1 MEKMKYTK
9 KLLLLSML
17 GMALAFSGCGN
28 KTAVTTQPP
37 LVKTMAVGEVSKGE
51 KSTFSG
57 TVHGYFESPLAFQT
71 GGRIM
76 ARYVDQGQ
84 RVSAGQQL
92 MKVDSK
98 DAEEQ
103 VASARAALTASQ
115 ARADLAHSTL
125 SRYEKLYA
133 QNAISAL
140 TMDQM
145 NNQARLADA
154 DLNNALATLSRAENN
169 LGFTILTADRD
180 GVIGSTMYEV
190 GQVVAAGTPV
200 VSIIDD
206 SRKDVHISLTEKQY
220 KTYSVGMP
228 ATVTFWALPNVKV
241 EGKVR
246 DIAAAP
252 NTSTGTY
259 DAKVTLIDPPDSI
272 VVGMTA
278 EVKFENPKKKES
290 FSVPLTAMATQSDNP
305 SVWVVRDKKVHL
317 VEVKT
322 GEYGEDSVEIT
333 GGLQKGDILV
343 TAGAS
348 KLSEGEEV
356 RT

>member
-1 MEKMKYTK
+1 MNQMNYGK
-9 KLLLLSML
+9 KLVLLSLL
-17 GMALAFSGCGN
+17 GMALVFSGCGN
-28 KTAVTTQPP
+28 KTSVTTQPP
-37 LVKTMAVGEVSKGE
+37 LVKTMAVGDVSKGE

-103 VASARAALTASQ
+103 VASARAAVMASE
-115 ARADLAHSTL
+115 ARAELAHSTL
-125 SRYEKLYA
+125 ARYEKLYA

-145 NNQARLADA
+145 NNQAKLADA
-154 DLNNALATLSRAENN
+154 DLNNSLATLSRAENN
-169 LGFTILTADRD
+169 LGFTILTADRA

-228 ATVTFWALPNVKV
+228 ATVTFWALPNVTV
-241 EGKVR
+241 QGTVR

-259 DAKVTLIDPPDSI
+259 DAKVTLIDPPETV

-278 EVKFENPKKKES
+278 EVKFESPKKKES
-290 FSVPLTAMATQSDNP
+290 FSVPLTAMATQNDKP
-305 SVWVVRDKKVHL
+305 SVWVVKDKKVHL
-317 VEVKT
+317 VEVT
-322 GEYGEDSVEIT
+322 AGEYGEDSVEIT
-333 GGLQKGDILV
+333 GGLSRGDIVV

>member
-1 MEKMKYTK
+1 MGKMTYGK
-9 KLLLLSML
+9 KVVLLSML
-17 GMALAFSGCGN
+17 GMALVFSGCGN
-28 KTAVTTQPP
+28 KTSVATQPP
-37 LVKTMAVGEVSKGE
+37 LVKTMTVGDVSKGE

-84 RVSAGQQL
+84 RVTAGQPL

-103 VASARAALTASQ
+103 VASARAALNASQ
-115 ARADLAHSTL
+115 SRADLANSTL
-125 SRYEKLYA
+125 SRYEKRYA

-145 NNQARLADA
+145 SNQARLADA

-169 LGFTILTADRD
+169 LSFTILTADRD

-190 GQVVAAGTPV
+190 GQVIAAGTPV

-220 KTYSVGMP
+220 KTYSGGMP
-228 ATVTFWALPNVKV
+228 ATVTFWALPNVTV
-241 EGKVR
+241 QGKVR

-252 NTSTGTY
+252 KSSTGTY
-259 DAKVTLIDPPDSI
+259 DTKVTLIDPPDSI
-272 VVGMTA
+272 AIGMTA
-278 EVKFENPKKKES
+278 EVKFESPKKKES
-290 FSVPLTAMATQSDNP
+290 FSVPLTAMATQNDKP
-305 SVWVVRDKKVHL
+305 SVWIVKDKKVHL

-333 GGLQKGDILV
+333 GGLRKGDILV

>member
-1 MEKMKYTK
+1 MKYWK
-9 KLLLLSML
+9 KAAALSVL
-17 GMALAFSGCGN
+17 GMALVFSGCGN
-28 KTAVTTQPP
+28 KTQVTTQPP
-37 LVKTMAVGEVSKGE
+37 IVKTMIAGETTKGE
-51 KSTFSG
+51 KMTFSG

-84 RVSAGQQL
+84 RVSAGEPL

-98 DAEEQ
+98 DAEEA
-103 VASARAALTASQ
+103 VASARAAVNASE
-115 ARADLAHSTL
+115 ARAELAHSTL

-145 NNQARLADA
+145 ENQAKLADA
-154 DLNNALATLSRAENN
+154 DLNNSTAALSRAEHN
-169 LGFTILTADRD
+169 LSFTLLTADRD

-206 SRKDVHISLTEKQY
+206 SRKDAYISLTEKQY
-220 KTYSVGMP
+220 KAYSVGMP
-228 ATVTFWALPNVKV
+228 CTVTFWALPGVTV
-241 EGKVR
+241 EGRVR
-246 DIAAAP
+246 DIAASP
-252 NTSTGTY
+252 NTATGTY
-259 DAKVTLIDPPDSI
+259 DAKVTLIDPPDSV

-278 EVKFENPKKKES
+278 EVRFGGDKEGTAV
-290 FSVPLTAMATQSDNP
+290 FKVPLTAMATQSDKP
-305 SVWVVRDKKVHL
+305 AVWIVRDRKVHL
-317 VEVKT
+317 VEVTT

-333 GGLQKGDILV
+333 GGLVKGDIV
-343 TAGAS
+343 VSAGAN
-348 KLSEGEEV
+348 KLTEGEEV